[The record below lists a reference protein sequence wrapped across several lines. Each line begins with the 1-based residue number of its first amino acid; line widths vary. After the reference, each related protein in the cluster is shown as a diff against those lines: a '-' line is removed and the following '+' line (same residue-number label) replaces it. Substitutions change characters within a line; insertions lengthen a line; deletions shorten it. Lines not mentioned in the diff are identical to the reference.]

1 MCGIGGAMG
10 RITPEQNVEATM
22 IVDFYD
28 AKTPCLVWRGIS
40 EDTLSNNR
48 NKNQKAVEK
57 AVEKMFK

>member
-1 MCGIGGAMG
+1 MG